1 MLYTVEKKSHLLLQ
15 HQISNRIQYREVISS
30 GVGEIRGE
38 RWSAVAGGETKG
50 NMKAWHRH
58 RGFPMDLSTAMVERM
73 AERTMNYLRNFLAT
87 SIWTAPEL
95 VIKVPHD
102 ARKDMFFHS
111 YI

>member
-1 MLYTVEKKSHLLLQ
+1 MIYLL
-15 HQISNRIQYREVISS
+15 

-102 ARKDMFFHS
+102 ARKDMFYHS
-111 YI
+111 SIQRLARFDEYVEELFDLHPYLR